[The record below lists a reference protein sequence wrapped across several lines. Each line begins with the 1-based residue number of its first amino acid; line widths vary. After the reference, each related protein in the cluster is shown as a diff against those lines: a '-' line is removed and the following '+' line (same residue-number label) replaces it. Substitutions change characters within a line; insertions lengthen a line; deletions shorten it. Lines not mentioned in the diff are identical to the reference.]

1 MRDRLVK
8 LLQENSYLDVLNDE
22 HWLLAA
28 EQLLANGV
36 VVIDTDVVSL
46 PNRPLISQY
55 MGRPIDEVINLI
67 RNSEW
72 ISVDERLPEPDGI
85 IRKWGELRIQPSVR
99 VLCACKQKSGKVFVK
114 EGHCELWG
122 SRVVWRIPGNI
133 DVVTHWMPLPEATK
147 MKGGAE

>member
-1 MRDRLVK
+1 MRDRLIK
-8 LLQENSYLDVLNDE
+8 LLQDNSYLDVLDEE

-67 RNSEW
+67 RRSDW
-72 ISVDERLPEPDGI
+72 ISVDERLPYKFGKYLIYRE
-85 IRKWGELRIQPSVR
+85 S
-99 VLCACKQKSGKVFVK
+99 LCASYVDILTYDTNQSIWYFFDSEWGDCKVD
-114 EGHCELWG
+114 
-122 SRVVWRIPGNI
+122 N
-133 DVVTHWMPLPEATK
+133 VTHWMPLPEAP
-147 MKGGAE
+147 KGGEQ

>member
-1 MRDRLVK
+1 MKNRLIK
-8 LLQENSYLDVLNDE
+8 LLQDNSYLDVLNEE

-67 RNSEW
+67 RRSDW
-72 ISVDERLPEPDGI
+72 ISVEERLPKRTGKYLVFTYNRRLYIGDFIDHYCDGNPQFDDY
-85 IRKWGELRIQPSVR
+85 K
-99 VLCACKQKSGKVFVK
+99 
-114 EGHCELWG
+114 
-122 SRVVWRIPGNI
+122 
-133 DVVTHWMPLPEATK
+133 VTHWMPLPEPPK
-147 MKGGAE
+147 KGGGE